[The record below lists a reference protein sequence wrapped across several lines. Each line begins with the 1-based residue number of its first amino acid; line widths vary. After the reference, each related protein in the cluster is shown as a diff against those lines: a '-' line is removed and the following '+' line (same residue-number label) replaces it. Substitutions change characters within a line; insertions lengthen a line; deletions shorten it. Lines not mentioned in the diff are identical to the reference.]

1 MPYFAEVTTPET
13 ATCENEDVCGGSVKF
28 VSTKVLTR
36 SIISPPVIL
45 TTDSA
50 SLVDGCTYPTM
61 QKHCCKES
69 TVSPALFAVG
79 PTQCNLKC
87 MRYQLDDA
95 LALEFS
101 DALFDFTPC
110 CAMVEQRWQH
120 S

>member
-1 MPYFAEVTTPET
+1 
-13 ATCENEDVCGGSVKF
+13 
-28 VSTKVLTR
+28 
-36 SIISPPVIL
+36 
-45 TTDSA
+45 
-50 SLVDGCTYPTM
+50 
-61 QKHCCKES
+61 
-69 TVSPALFAVG
+69 
-79 PTQCNLKC
+79 